1 MTIITVFHGLI
12 FIELADYLEKN
23 FNCCFFI
30 SLIKDTNERNFY
42 VKTSIKN
49 NNAKKL
55 SIIYFDTLP
64 WYFRVFLNSLVIF
77 KDGKLINITAS
88 NDFIKIF
95 IANFE

>member
-1 MTIITVFHGLI
+1 MWISV
-12 FIELADYLEKN
+12 YL
-23 FNCCFFI
+23 

-64 WYFRVFLNSLVIF
+64 WYFRVFLNSLVIY
-77 KDGKLINITAS
+77 KDGKLINIMPS

-95 IANFE
+95 ILNLK